1 MRLRTRAA
9 HLSVAVL
16 GLLLAAPPAWSAAP
30 QSAEA
35 EEIHLP
41 PAVAAAVLKHR
52 PRATIAK
59 LTVEKLDGT
68 KLYDIEFD
76 EDEGEMEVAEDG
88 TIIDISTVVGMEDL
102 PPAAAEA
109 IRKAAGDVEIIWL
122 EKSEVRAEVQVVAGK
137 ARIVPLATFKYVYEA
152 ELVRGKQTGEVEVG
166 ADGEVIEEVKW
177 EGESGGEED
186 EMDKPMQG
194 EEVQ

>member
-1 MRLRTRAA
+1 MRVKKRAVEMLA
-9 HLSVAVL
+9 AVL
-16 GLLLAAPPAWSAAP
+16 GLALAAPMSWGAAQ
-30 QSAEA
+30 QSPEK
-35 EEIHLP
+35 EEIALP
-41 PAVAAAVLKHR
+41 AAVAEAVLKHR

-59 LTVEKLDGT
+59 MTVETLDSIS
-68 KLYDIEFD
+68 LYDIEFD

-88 TIIDISTVVGMEDL
+88 TIIDISTVVDMEDL

-109 IRKAAGDVEIIWL
+109 IRKAAAGAEIVWL
-122 EKSEVRAEVQVVAGK
+122 EKSEVRAEVQVEGGK
-137 ARIVPLATFKYVYEA
+137 AKVVPLAKFRYVYEA

-186 EMDKPMQG
+186 RTDKPKQG
-194 EEVQ
+194 EEVR